1 LLSEHEARYT
11 GKAWRDDRTPKK
23 GFLQNLDALIFVP
36 FFSVFATHI
45 LLPLHPNSK
54 HRGNSGWRVSQLLGK
69 PVLFYQHKNKNL
81 LSSVENRI
89 ANLIHFG
96 VKHP

>member
-1 LLSEHEARYT
+1 MSDHEARYID
-11 GKAWRDDRTPKK
+11 KAWRDDRTPKK
-23 GFLQNLDALIFVP
+23 GFLPNRDALIFIP
-36 FFSVFATHI
+36 FFRVFATHI
-45 LLPLHPNSK
+45 LLPLHRNSK
-54 HRGNSGWRVSQLLGK
+54 HRGDRRWRVSQLLAK
-69 PVLFYQHKNKNL
+69 SVLSYPQKNKNL